1 MSCPLGRIFQF
12 IKRLKDLGLTLMEMH
27 ELQHIHQIHGTNKT
41 MLYRLLELLDKQV
54 TQIDER
60 TNNLIRLKE
69 DILSFQTKIRQ
80 KLNGEN
86 GLPERRTS

>member
-1 MSCPLGRIFQF
+1 
-12 IKRLKDLGLTLMEMH
+12 
-27 ELQHIHQIHGTNKT
+27 